1 MYSLRAALLYIITLE
16 IENTVLCGICLSR
29 FLISLIRGEEAK
41 PRARCNP
48 WAAPVQ
54 LCVAGAAALGG
65 EPGTEKYFGHSSQVL
80 ARLAA
85 PTLSVAPLFSGSFH
99 GAPALCADL
108 CAGSTLL
115 HPAAPADFPRRRIAL
130 RARAAELPGISHTD
144 ILQPGS
150 LADLWKVWIDGF

>member
-1 MYSLRAALLYIITLE
+1 MRKRSPEPAAIPGQPQFSSAWRGLRLWEVNA
-16 IENTVLCGICLSR
+16 
-29 FLISLIRGEEAK
+29 
-41 PRARCNP
+41 
-48 WAAPVQ
+48 
-54 LCVAGAAALGG
+54 
-65 EPGTEKYFGHSSQVL
+65 PGTEKYFGHSSQVL

-150 LADLWKVWIDGF
+150 LADLWEAWIDGF